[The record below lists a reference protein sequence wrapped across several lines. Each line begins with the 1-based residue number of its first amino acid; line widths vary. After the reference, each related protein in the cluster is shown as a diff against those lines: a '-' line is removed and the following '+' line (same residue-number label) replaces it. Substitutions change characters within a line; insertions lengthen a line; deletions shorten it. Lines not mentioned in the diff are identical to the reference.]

1 MSEAAVAGGPID
13 PMAVE
18 AVEGSTY
25 PEPFAS
31 QVGARRKRALGDA
44 AGLRNFGVNLVELP
58 PGAVSSMRHWHEK
71 QDEFVY
77 VLDGELVLVTDR
89 GEVVLGPGMAAG
101 FPAGAADG
109 HQLVNRSDGLA
120 VYLEVGDRLPG
131 DGVTYSDIDM
141 LLPFRSDGK
150 AIFIRKD
157 GEPY

>member
-1 MSEAAVAGGPID
+1 MTASGPID

-18 AVEGSTY
+18 AQEGSSY

-31 QVGARRKRALGDA
+31 QVGRRRKRALGDA
-44 AGLRNFGVNLVELP
+44 TGLRNFGVNLVELP
-58 PGAVSSMRHWHEK
+58 PGAVSSMRHWHDK

-77 VLDGELVLVTDR
+77 VLEGQLVLVTDA
-89 GEVVLGPGMAAG
+89 GEATLGPGMAAG
-101 FPAGAADG
+101 FPAGAANG
-109 HQLVNRSDGLA
+109 HQLVNRSNALA

-141 LLPFRSDGK
+141 LLPYRPDGK
-150 AIFIRKD
+150 TIFVCKN